1 MKHYLNCVVMR
12 PLASVAPAEGIVSAL
27 DAGVRNVKDYGS
39 KGDGVTDDTTAT
51 RVGENGNRQSLAL
64 ARTANQ

>member
-1 MKHYLNCVVMR
+1 MKHYLNYVVMR
-12 PLASVAPAEGIVSAL
+12 PLASVAPAESIIFPL

-51 RVGENGNRQSLAL
+51 EWAKTEVGKASL
-64 ARTANQ
+64 